1 VTNIKVLSVG
11 RQFQCLRFEHRKE
24 FDVAEDITLFTAV
37 DRTKE
42 PDFFRRFLDEGNK
55 LPDIIASKPI
65 ILAGLQL
72 TGGENVLDAGCG
84 MGDDT
89 FAIAR
94 LVGSQGHTVGVDV
107 SETMILEARRRA
119 ATQDFNAEFEVGDAQ
134 ALRFADATFD
144 ACRTER
150 MLMHVPDAERAF
162 AEMVRVIRP
171 GGRLSVFD
179 FDWETQIVDSPFTE
193 TTRKITRSF
202 CDNFKNG
209 WIGRRLP
216 RLFKQHS
223 MTNVSVTSQTI
234 ILNYP
239 FVELLLGGH
248 LTRAQQAGVVSSADV
263 EQWWTQLREAHD
275 RGTFFY
281 AITAL
286 IVAATKS

>member
-94 LVGSQGHTVGVDV
+94 LVGSQGHTVGGGTI
-107 SETMILEARRRA
+107 SSGALGTGAR
-119 ATQDFNAEFEVGDAQ
+119 
-134 ALRFADATFD
+134 ADGR
-144 ACRTER
+144 CRW
-150 MLMHVPDAERAF
+150 LLD
-162 AEMVRVIRP
+162 
-171 GGRLSVFD
+171 L
-179 FDWETQIVDSPFTE
+179 
-193 TTRKITRSF
+193 
-202 CDNFKNG
+202 
-209 WIGRRLP
+209 GRRQVFP
-216 RLFKQHS
+216 RLLE
-223 MTNVSVTSQTI
+223 I
-234 ILNYP
+234 A
-239 FVELLLGGH
+239 
-248 LTRAQQAGVVSSADV
+248 RALAA
-263 EQWWTQLREAHD
+263 RF
-275 RGTFFY
+275 RGTRTISEMPI
-281 AITAL
+281 A
-286 IVAATKS
+286 